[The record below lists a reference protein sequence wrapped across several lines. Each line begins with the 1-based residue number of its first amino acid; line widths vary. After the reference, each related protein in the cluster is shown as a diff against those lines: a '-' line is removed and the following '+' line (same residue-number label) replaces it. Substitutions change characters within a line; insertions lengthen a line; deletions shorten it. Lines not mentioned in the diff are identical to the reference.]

1 MSQEQEDALCQMRK
15 DYPFLTYLEYCDVS
29 VIGIV
34 QNVTTQ
40 FIMIFNYEEIKGEE
54 QKKKFLEL
62 GENWWYES
70 NTKVPIDVFL
80 GDKFEEFRRV
90 LRGYSRREVKQV
102 VGPMINLSE
111 MYNRRIKKR
120 RVEFMRP

>member
-1 MSQEQEDALCQMRK
+1 MSQEQEDALSHMRK
-15 DYPFLTYLEYCDVS
+15 DYPFLTYLEYCDAS

-40 FIMIFNYEEIKGEE
+40 FIMIFNYEEIKGED

-62 GENWWYES
+62 GEKWWYES